1 MTIAEVTYV
10 IGRNFCRKDFLWRKV
25 VLRKYTFLWVG
36 FFHAITK
43 INSQVVELLFKV
55 FPTISGSI
63 SKNALKPKS
72 FDHQLSAQGAGK
84 QSPLK
89 LDW

>member
-1 MTIAEVTYV
+1 M
-10 IGRNFCRKDFLWRKV
+10 
-25 VLRKYTFLWVG
+25 
-36 FFHAITK
+36 
-43 INSQVVELLFKV
+43 ELLFKV

-72 FDHQLSAQGAGK
+72 VDHQLSGQGAGK